1 MPGSVKTAAVLWIV
15 FGGLGVL
22 GQLFSLVGG
31 GFRGTGI
38 FALAISVA
46 FVIAGIQTISGKARD
61 VLGNGIGSIVLG
73 GLGLLALLFVA
84 FSFRG
89 LAIGVILL
97 IGMLNTGGLVLAGVL
112 ALTGRSGYREWRAAT
127 IY

>member
-22 GQLFSLVGG
+22 GQLFSLMSG

-89 LAIGVILL
+89 LAVGVILL
-97 IGMLNTGGLVLAGVL
+97 VGMVNTGGLVLAGIL
-112 ALTGRSGYREWRAAT
+112 ALNGRSGYREWRAAT

>member
-1 MPGSVKTAAVLWIV
+1 MPGSVKTAAILWIV

-22 GQLFSLVGG
+22 GQLFSLMSG

-38 FALAISVA
+38 FALAVSVA
-46 FVIAGIQTISGKARD
+46 FVVAGIQTISGKAKD
-61 VLGNGIGSIVLG
+61 TLGNGIGSIVLG

-89 LAIGVILL
+89 LAVGAILL
-97 IGMLNTGGLVLAGVL
+97 IGMVNTGGLVLAGIL
-112 ALTGRSGYREWRAAT
+112 ALSGRGGYREWRAAT
-127 IY
+127 VY